1 MWLNLKEFKVNER
14 TEKKKERIQLK
25 KKKEKKKYGSI
36 PLSTGVN
43 VKYFR

>member
-14 TEKKKERIQLK
+14 TEKKKENTAK